1 MMSLGNREDGQLQR
15 SEARRPVGLRCRMYH
30 EELVKA
36 RKLLCRGISRRI
48 GSIRSLSIREAA
60 FILEVMMNKKQ
71 KISLIAAAVLIVI
84 AAVLLIVSH
93 NNQPVTVEGAKT
105 ITVAIIPDAEH
116 EKNYTIHTDEDFL
129 RGALEQEGLIEGTE
143 SEYGLYVTR
152 VDGIAADESLR
163 QWWCFNDGEGNMLMT
178 GVDTTPIADG
188 DTFQI
193 VLSVY

>member
-1 MMSLGNREDGQLQR
+1 MNR
-15 SEARRPVGLRCRMYH
+15 
-30 EELVKA
+30 
-36 RKLLCRGISRRI
+36 
-48 GSIRSLSIREAA
+48 
-60 FILEVMMNKKQ
+60 KQ
-71 KISLIAAAVLIVI
+71 KISIAAAVVLIVI

-105 ITVAIIPDAEH
+105 ITVAIIPDAEY
-116 EKNYTIHTDEDFL
+116 EKNYTIHTDVEYL

-143 SEYGLYVTR
+143 SEYGLYVTS
-152 VDGIAADESLR
+152 VDGIAADDSLR